1 MTIWVTDTGQE
12 IELADNFNPEGL
24 KAMGWKKKRGP
35 KKQEATETPE
45 LNLGDVND

>member
-12 IELADNFNPEGL
+12 LELPDNFNPEGL

-35 KKQEATETPE
+35 KKQVAETPE
-45 LNLGDVND
+45 LELGASDD